1 MSESQM
7 SLKEFSL
14 NNGQKIASLG
24 FGTWELDT
32 EAVCVPAV
40 TQALETGYRVI
51 DTAARYMNE
60 QFVGKALAESGMKRD
75 EYHVTTKVWVTD
87 FGYEQTLR
95 AFDKSLKKLNLDYVD
110 LYLLHWP
117 VEGFT
122 DSWKALEKL
131 QEEGLTKAI
140 GVCNF
145 EIDHLQTLAAGAN
158 IKPVLNQVET
168 HPLFQQRD
176 LRDYLQEQDIL
187 LEAWSPLG
195 RGDANLLTN
204 PALKKIA
211 DEHNK
216 DVGQV
221 ILRWHLQRGTL
232 AIPRSSKPTRVAS
245 NFQIFDFVL
254 NDDQMATINA
264 LDTNKRSAGDPKDPE
279 WIAKLMSMPI
289 PD

>member
-1 MSESQM
+1 MSESHM

-40 TQALETGYRVI
+40 TQALESGYRVI

-60 QFVGKALAESGMKRD
+60 AFVGKALAQSGLKRED
-75 EYHVTTKVWVTD
+75 YHLTTKVWVTD

-95 AFDKSLKKLNLDYVD
+95 AFEKSLKKLNLDYVD

-117 VEGFT
+117 VEGFRE
-122 DSWKALEKL
+122 SWKALEKL
-131 QEEGLTKAI
+131 QDEGLTKAI

-145 EIDHLQTLAAGAN
+145 EIDHLQALQAVAN
-158 IKPVLNQVET
+158 TKPVINQVET

-176 LRDYLQEQDIL
+176 LLSYLQEQEIL

-195 RGDANLLTN
+195 RGDSTLLTN
-204 PALKKIA
+204 PVLQEIA
-211 DEHNK
+211 TAHQK
-216 DVGQV
+216 DVGQI

-245 NFQIFDFVL
+245 NFQIYDFEL
-254 NDDQMATINA
+254 SQEQMAAINA
-264 LDTNKRSAGDPKDPE
+264 LDTNQRSAGDPKDPE

>member
-1 MSESQM
+1 M
-7 SLKEFSL
+7 SLKTFSL
-14 NNGQKIASLG
+14 NNGQTIASLG
-24 FGTWELDT
+24 FGTWELDK
-32 EAVCVPAV
+32 EEVCVPAV
-40 TQALETGYRVI
+40 TQALESGYRVI

-60 QFVGKALAESGMKRD
+60 AFVGKALNQSGLKRED
-75 EYHVTTKVWVTD
+75 YHLTTKVWVTD

-95 AFDKSLKKLNLDYVD
+95 AFDKSLRKLGMDYVD

-117 VEGFT
+117 VEGFRE
-122 DSWKALEKL
+122 SWKALEKL
-131 QEEGLTKAI
+131 QADGLTKAI

-145 EIDHLQTLAAGAN
+145 EIDHLQALAAN
-158 IKPVLNQVET
+158 SNSKPVLNQVET

-176 LRDYLQEQDIL
+176 LLAYMNEQDIL

-195 RGDANLLTN
+195 RGDASLLSN
-204 PALKKIA
+204 PALTDIA
-211 DEHNK
+211 TVHGK

-232 AIPRSSKPTRVAS
+232 AIPRSSKPSRVHS
-245 NFQIFDFVL
+245 NFQIYDFEL
-254 NDDQMATINA
+254 SDGQMAAINS
-264 LDTNKRSAGDPKDPE
+264 LDTNQRSAGDPKDPE